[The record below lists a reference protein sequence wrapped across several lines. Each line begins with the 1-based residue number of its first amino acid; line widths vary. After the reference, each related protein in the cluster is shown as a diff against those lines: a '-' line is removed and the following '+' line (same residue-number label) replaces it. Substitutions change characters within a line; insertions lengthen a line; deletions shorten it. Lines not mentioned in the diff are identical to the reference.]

1 MHEESLIRDL
11 IRQVVAIRSEHQ
23 FRQVRKIAVE
33 IGPLC
38 GVEKLLLESAFKRI
52 WPELMQE
59 GEPRLEI
66 VEIPIQARCLSCGSE
81 FEMEELNFCCV
92 SCNERR
98 VEVLRGD
105 CVRLLHVDL
114 TVDAEAT
121 SEKLLEAELLQGSS
135 MESTTEESLR

>member
-1 MHEESLIRDL
+1 MHEESLVRDL
-11 IRQVVAIRSEHQ
+11 IRQVVVIRSEHQ
-23 FRQVRKIAVE
+23 FREVRKIAVE

-38 GVEKLLLESAFKRI
+38 GVEKLLLESAFERI

-59 GEPRLEI
+59 REPRLEI

-92 SCNERR
+92 GCGERR

-114 TVDAEAT
+114 TVEAT
-121 SEKLLEAELLQGSS
+121 AASEKLYEAELSHES
-135 MESTTEESLR
+135 VMASTTEESLR